1 MKDRITQAL
10 DCARKWN
17 EVLDLLILEAAGLER
32 NICAVKVMLEKHPG
46 CDVTGAAEIN
56 GLAEARLDIIDA
68 MIRMNGMKPK
78 NILRRCDKNAGGG

>member
-1 MKDRITQAL
+1 MKDRIAQAL

-32 NICAVKVMLEKHPG
+32 DICAVKVMLEKHPG
-46 CDVTGAAEIN
+46 CDVTGTAEIN
-56 GLAEARLDIIDA
+56 GLAEVRLDIIDA

-78 NILRRCDKNAGGG
+78 NIMRRCDKHAGG